1 MTEVA
6 LLYKSVSE
14 VMLKVYINLFFFT
27 AAQNIN
33 SKKNKVV

>member
-14 VMLKVYINLFFFT
+14 VMLKVYINLYFT